1 MADKMAEA
9 MQDNREVCAMDL
21 KSYFNQTRGL
31 GILSTA
37 NYDGQVDA
45 AVYSRPHVMED
56 GTVAFIMRNRLTRH
70 NLQTNPHA
78 AYLFKEEGTG
88 YKGKRLFLTMINEE
102 KESSRLYELR
112 RRSYPPE
119 KERREAKYL
128 VFFSVDKTLPLIG
141 PGKSDVTKHTSDDL

>member
-1 MADKMAEA
+1 
-9 MQDNREVCAMDL
+9 MDL
-21 KSYFNQTRGL
+21 KSYFDRTKGL

-78 AYLFKEEGTG
+78 AYLFKEDGSG
-88 YKGKRLFLTMINEE
+88 YNGKRLFLTMINEE
-102 KESSRLYELR
+102 KESRRLYELR
-112 RRSYPPE
+112 RRSYPPD
-119 KERREAKYL
+119 KERRDTKYL
-128 VFFSVDKTLPLIG
+128 VFFSVDRTLPLIG
-141 PGKSDVTKHTSDDL
+141 PGKDDNRT

>member
-1 MADKMAEA
+1 
-9 MQDNREVCAMDL
+9 MDL
-21 KSYFNQTRGL
+21 KSYFNQTKGL

-78 AYLFKEEGTG
+78 AYLFKEEGSG

-102 KESSRLYELR
+102 KESNRLYELR
-112 RRSYPPE
+112 RRCYPPE

-141 PGKSDVTKHTSDDL
+141 PGTSDVHMNTFEDI